1 MLNKHKL
8 QRIAIATSALMAF
21 GTTQLSANAETVTIS
36 GAITGPTCVLGQG
49 TPGSGAITNYTVALN
64 NVALSTITANASAG
78 TPFDIKKTLDFSLN
92 AAGGGVC
99 QAFGTSATGWDIA
112 IAPAKSGFLKTIGT
126 GTFLGNMITA
136 ADGGT
141 NAVVKLTG
149 GVTTASNDINLN
161 DTGTDVFVSAP
172 ALANAFKAQAGS
184 SIQLGVQFA
193 QPVANLKPNSGN
205 YSSTLTVA
213 VTYR

>member
-21 GTTQLSANAETVTIS
+21 GTTQLSANAETVTIT

-49 TPGSGAITNYTVALN
+49 SAGSGAVTNYTVALGN
-64 NVALSTITANASAG
+64 ITLTSITANATAG
-78 TPFDIKKTLDFSLN
+78 TLIDAKKTLDFSLN
-92 AAGGGVC
+92 AAGGGQC
-99 QAFGTSATGWDIA
+99 QAFGTAASGWDIA

-149 GVTTASNDINLN
+149 GVTTATNDINLN
-161 DTGTDVFVSAP
+161 DTGEPVFISAP
-172 ALANAFKAQAGS
+172 NTANAFRAQAGS

-193 QPVANLKPNSGN
+193 QPVANQKPNSGN
-205 YSSTLTVA
+205 YSSTLTVG

>member
-21 GTTQLSANAETVTIS
+21 GATQLSANAETVNITGS
-36 GAITGPTCVLGQG
+36 ITGPTCVLGQG
-49 TPGSGAITNYTVALN
+49 TSASGAVTNYSVALGSN
-64 NVALSTITANASAG
+64 ALSTVTNTAQGATIGA
-78 TPFDIKKTLDFSLN
+78 KQTLDFSLN
-92 AAGGGVC
+92 SASGGAC
-99 QAFGTSATGWDIA
+99 PAFGTSATGWDIA
-112 IAPAKSGFLKTIGT
+112 IAPAKSGFLKTIGV
-126 GTFLGNMITA
+126 GTFLGNMIGA

-161 DTGTDVFVSAP
+161 DTGEPVFVSAP
-172 ALANAFKAQAGS
+172 AIANAFKAQASS
-184 SIQLGVQFA
+184 SIQLGVQFVN
-193 QPVANLKPNSGN
+193 PVANLKPNSGN
-205 YSSTLTVA
+205 YSSTLTVG